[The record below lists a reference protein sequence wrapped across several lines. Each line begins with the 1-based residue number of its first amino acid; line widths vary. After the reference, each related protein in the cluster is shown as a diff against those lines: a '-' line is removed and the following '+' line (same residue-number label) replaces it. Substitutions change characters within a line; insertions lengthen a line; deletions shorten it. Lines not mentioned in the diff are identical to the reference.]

1 MQEELEACKA
11 EQLEVEASVAALDA
25 ELAENLR
32 EQRRDLEDRLA
43 AASSSVDAATLEA
56 RRRELQQVGG
66 LSGRAGQAA
75 GRLVVYACALIAA
88 CSCLVA
94 KCLIVPLSPAALL
107 PASIPA
113 GPGGS
118 GRGEPAREA
127 ARV

>member
-1 MQEELEACKA
+1 MQEELEARKA

-66 LSGRAGQAA
+66 LSGRAGQA
-75 GRLVVYACALIAA
+75 GRPT
-88 CSCLVA
+88 SCLCMCIDS
-94 KCLIVPLSPAALL
+94 CLQLLSCQVLDRPLVPCRAPACLH
-107 PASIPA
+107 PCRPRRQW
-113 GPGGS
+113 P
-118 GRGEPAREA
+118 R
-127 ARV
+127 